1 MKRMLAAIRYL
12 WEEKAMK
19 PTRRRFVQGGLA
31 AGALTAVP
39 ARLRAQQ
46 APPAART
53 IRAVLHGDLR
63 VFDPVWTTAN
73 MTSYHAAMVY
83 DTLFGVDDK
92 FEAKPQMVSKWGLSD
107 DRKTYNFELRDGLRF
122 TDGTAVTARDCVA
135 SIRRWAARDGGGQHM
150 LARLADTPVKD
161 DKTFQLVMKEP
172 YSLAVDW
179 LAKAATNVCYVMR
192 EKEAQTDPNQQIT
205 TILGSGPFTF
215 NQDAVVQGQRYVYD
229 RNANYAPRS
238 EPAVFTSGG
247 KVVNVDRV
255 IFENIADEA
264 TAIAAIRTGEI
275 DMIELPNVDL
285 LDSLSG
291 EKEIK
296 LQVLNKQGQLGW
308 CRVNW
313 LYPPFNNVKARQAML
328 HLIHH
333 TEVLKATL
341 GDEKYFKGCSSLFG
355 MGTPME
361 NDANIDWFKGGQNI
375 EKAKQLLKE
384 SGYDGRPVV
393 VLQAT
398 NIAYMNNAADLIAQ
412 WMRKAGFNVSL
423 QASDWGAVITR
434 RAVKAP
440 PDQGGW
446 NVFFTSGSVNAF
458 GNPIA
463 LAGHAANGDKG
474 WFGWPTDEK
483 HEAFRDKWAAAADDA
498 ERRKI
503 ARDMQ
508 QNAWDFVPHMYY
520 GQWFQPSALRNL
532 TGLIGMPELIPF
544 WNVKKG

>member
-1 MKRMLAAIRYL
+1 MQ
-12 WEEKAMK
+12 
-19 PTRRRFVQGGLA
+19 PNRRRFVQGGLA
-31 AGALTAVP
+31 AGAFPAVP

-122 TDGTAVTARDCVA
+122 TDGTVVTATDRVA

-150 LARLADTPVKD
+150 LSRLADTPVKD

-172 YSLAVDW
+172 YTLAVDW

-192 EKEAQTDPNQQIT
+192 EKEALTDPNQQIT

-264 TAIAAIRTGEI
+264 IRDRHIRAGEI
-275 DMIELPNVDL
+275 DMTSFPMSTCSDLPPARR
-285 LDSLSG
+285 
-291 EKEIK
+291 EIK
-296 LQVLNKQGQLGW
+296 LEVLNKQGQLGW

-313 LYPPFNNVKARQAML
+313 LYPPFNNASRLAQAML

-333 TEVLKATL
+333 TEVMKATL
-341 GDEKYFKGCSSLFG
+341 GDEKYSRAAPRCSAWHADGKRRQYRLVQG
-355 MGTPME
+355 
-361 NDANIDWFKGGQNI
+361 WQNI
-375 EKAKQLLKE
+375 EKAKQLLRNPAMTAVRW
-384 SGYDGRPVV
+384 SCCRRP
-393 VLQAT
+393 
-398 NIAYMNNAADLIAQ
+398 
-412 WMRKAGFNVSL
+412 
-423 QASDWGAVITR
+423 
-434 RAVKAP
+434 
-440 PDQGGW
+440 
-446 NVFFTSGSVNAF
+446 TS
-458 GNPIA
+458 PI
-463 LAGHAANGDKG
+463 
-474 WFGWPTDEK
+474 
-483 HEAFRDKWAAAADDA
+483 
-498 ERRKI
+498 
-503 ARDMQ
+503 
-508 QNAWDFVPHMYY
+508 
-520 GQWFQPSALRNL
+520 
-532 TGLIGMPELIPF
+532 
-544 WNVKKG
+544 